1 LPIEFN
7 IPAFENPDD
16 IANYISLLKQ
26 IGYSKEDLEQIIR
39 KMPNIARI
47 RKCKKINK
55 ANYTSLVIG

>member
-39 KMPNIARI
+39 KMPNIAE
-47 RKCKKINK
+47 NK
-55 ANYTSLVIG
+55 EV